1 MVARVVKVWMRI
13 LETGNRNSPDPSDLS
28 LSKALTMRSSRFA
41 TGFTL
46 IEILVVL
53 VIVSTVVSITML
65 SFGIL
70 GNDRDLQTEARR
82 FGALAELVRDEASM
96 QGREFGIELMTT
108 SYRFVEYDTYGGRW
122 AEVPGDETLRL
133 RGLPE
138 DVEFELYLE
147 DKRIVLVE
155 DPESLEDPDE
165 DSDRGRAES
174 YSPHLLIYS
183 SGDTTPF
190 ELHIW
195 RAFDDERVVL
205 RGDALG
211 MVEILNQDEE

>member
-1 MVARVVKVWMRI
+1 
-13 LETGNRNSPDPSDLS
+13 
-28 LSKALTMRSSRFA
+28 MRSSRFS

-65 SFGIL
+65 SFGIM
-70 GNDRDLQTEARR
+70 GNDRDMQTEARR

-96 QGREFGIELMTT
+96 QGREFGIELMTS
-108 SYRFVEYDTYGGRW
+108 SYRFVEYDAYGARW

-133 RGLPE
+133 RVLPE

-147 DKRIVLVE
+147 DKRIVLVA

-165 DSDRGRAES
+165 DSDRGSAES

-211 MVEILNQDEE
+211 MVEILSQDEE